1 MSHNLVNKT
10 IVIRILPNVL
20 RSKVNQTI
28 KFGQLMERN
37 MRIIFLEKSYTKCD
51 GKTSPRT
58 FSEKLR

>member
-1 MSHNLVNKT
+1 MTSQPGQQT
-10 IVIRILPNVL
+10 IVIHILPNVL

-51 GKTSPRT
+51 GETSPRT